1 MQSFLFFC
9 SLETELTHRMNQPF
23 LLASCY
29 SPPRVRLGR
38 TITALRSETP
48 ACHAPEQSP
57 RQTNTPGCA
66 SRTAFYTFERKIE
79 RMLGEKRL
87 SLFLMAKMMPQET
100 LPNRPQHQ
108 ESLLLLAT
116 CFIVLIKNHIMI
128 KRDEETS
135 KSGPCS
141 PKNEG
146 SAFFGP
152 RCKERTGERAE
163 DEIAKVIRH
172 LVEVYDLLS
181 SLSSPIKA
189 RSFIL
194 PGVCF

>member
-1 MQSFLFFC
+1 MILLLSDAEFSFFLQLGNGIDPPYEPTTFVGILLF
-9 SLETELTHRMNQPF
+9 
-23 LLASCY
+23 
-29 SPPRVRLGR
+29 PPRVRLGR

-66 SRTAFYTFERKIE
+66 SRTAFYTLERKIE

-87 SLFLMAKMMPQET
+87 SLFLMAKMMPQGT
-100 LPNRPQHQ
+100 HPNRLQHQ

-128 KRDEETS
+128 KRGEETS

-141 PKNEG
+141 SRTRDLPFSDLDAK
-146 SAFFGP
+146 
-152 RCKERTGERAE
+152 KEQVKGLRMR
-163 DEIAKVIRH
+163 
-172 LVEVYDLLS
+172 
-181 SLSSPIKA
+181 
-189 RSFIL
+189 L
-194 PGVCF
+194 PQ

>member
-1 MQSFLFFC
+1 M
-9 SLETELTHRMNQPF
+9 
-23 LLASCY
+23 
-29 SPPRVRLGR
+29 
-38 TITALRSETP
+38 
-48 ACHAPEQSP
+48 
-57 RQTNTPGCA
+57 PGCA
-66 SRTAFYTFERKIE
+66 SRTAVDTLERKIE

-87 SLFLMAKMMPQET
+87 SSFLVAKMMPQGT
-100 LPNRPQHQ
+100 HPNRPQHQ
-108 ESLLLLAT
+108 ESLLLVAT

-163 DEIAKVIRH
+163 G
-172 LVEVYDLLS
+172 EVV
-181 SLSSPIKA
+181 PK
-189 RSFIL
+189 
-194 PGVCF
+194 